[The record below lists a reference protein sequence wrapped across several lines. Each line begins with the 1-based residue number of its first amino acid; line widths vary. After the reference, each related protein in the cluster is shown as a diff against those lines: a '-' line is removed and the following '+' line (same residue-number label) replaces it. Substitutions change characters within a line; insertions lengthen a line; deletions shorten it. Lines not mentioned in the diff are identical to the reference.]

1 MPSEYDYFNLSFVV
15 RLSSPAL
22 SIRVFVILY
31 CKLVYTTQ
39 VNSAFRVL

>member
-1 MPSEYDYFNLSFVV
+1 MPSEYDYVNLSFVV
-15 RLSSPAL
+15 CLSSPVW

-31 CKLVYTTQ
+31 CKLVYPTQ